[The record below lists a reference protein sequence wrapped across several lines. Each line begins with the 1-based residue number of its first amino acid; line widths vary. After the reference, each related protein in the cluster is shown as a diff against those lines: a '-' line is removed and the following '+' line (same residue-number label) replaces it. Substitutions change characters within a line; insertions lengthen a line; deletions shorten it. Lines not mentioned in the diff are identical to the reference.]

1 MSEVVRSDVSDVFL
15 KYSKDGEFKEPVVK
29 CDSCQALLLRAELR
43 TEGSCKHCG
52 NTRVR
57 NVRAM
62 TEADMALAGVWAE
75 TGKIDPD
82 WLKLFEG
89 VPS

>member
-1 MSEVVRSDVSDVFL
+1 MSDVINVDAVDVFQ
-15 KYSKDGEFKEPVVK
+15 KYSKDGEFRDPVVM
-29 CDSCQALLLRAELR
+29 CDACQALLLRVELKS
-43 TEGSCKHCG
+43 EGMCKHCG

-62 TEADMALAGVWAE
+62 SEGDMALAKVWAE

>member
-1 MSEVVRSDVSDVFL
+1 MSVINTDAVDVFQ
-15 KYSKDGEFKEPVVK
+15 KYSKDGEFREPIVR
-29 CDSCQALLLRAELR
+29 CDACQALLLKEDLR
-43 TEGSCKHCG
+43 TEGMCKHCG

-57 NVRAM
+57 NVRTM
-62 TEADMALAGVWAE
+62 SDGDMALAKVWAE

-89 VPS
+89 AES